1 MNSPFHLTVRRALK
15 RMASSCERAS
25 AWGHSRTPKESAYSA
40 PHAPYKSECRTAGSE
55 LRAEFC
61 RPTSDGDGLKQLR
74 LRTFDRQIFALK
86 ARKTEWNSVSGIA
99 CPCAY
104 RKQFPRRVWS
114 VPVAELN
121 PSGAIQ
127 RVLCI
132 VQCLRQMIPEHEI
145 RAQLRFQ
152 LPPNN
157 QQSQRPPVPKA
168 RQIQGTIET
177 HRLTEAPQLPLLANK
192 RPRSRPQLLARNTSR
207 TTLN

>member
-1 MNSPFHLTVRRALK
+1 MNSPFHLIVRRPLN
-15 RMASSCERAS
+15 RTISSWEPVS
-25 AWGHSRTPKESAYSA
+25 ARGHSRTLRKSAYSA
-40 PHAPYKSECRTAGSE
+40 PHAPHKSEYRPAASE

-61 RPTSDGDGLKQLR
+61 RRDSDGDGLKQLR
-74 LRTFDRQIFALK
+74 LRTFDPQIFALK
-86 ARKTEWNSVSGIA
+86 ASKTDWNSVGGIA
-99 CPCAY
+99 CLCVY

-121 PSGAIQ
+121 PCAWIQ

-132 VQCLRQMIPEHEI
+132 VQCLRQTIPEHEI

-157 QQSQRPPVPKA
+157 QQSQRPPVPRA

-177 HRLTEAPQLPLLANK
+177 HRLTEASQLPLVANLD
-192 RPRSRPQLLARNTSR
+192 PV
-207 TTLN
+207 LNYSLEIPPAQR